1 MLQISCAA
9 TPSDKA
15 RRHALI
21 ACREDPHYKPRTTN
35 PFAQLGRWHGVSKIV
50 GNFSSCC
57 EMPAVMMAEGTD
69 RDVGELPKSLP
80 GKFSGICSKI
90 VVCVNQMQYRCANS
104 NRDGTRTA
112 KIMWFWFHSVR
123 ACCGNFGTRRAVV
136 EEEGSCESGF
146 YSSVGECLSP
156 GSLWGDS
163 GGTAVSSLRSL
174 DELEPAEL
182 HALCKRA
189 SSIYTDS
196 SEDISSLTS
205 TDWPPDLQPNISTI
219 VDYFER
225 KGATLR
231 HPGGVRAGLQLSS
244 RIAALRRSLERHN
257 QGASSSG
264 TLPGQRPKCTSRLVI
279 CEGAVR
285 SKLPLFDKK
294 S

>member
-1 MLQISCAA
+1 MLWPVCTAWTIFIKRKSARGFSQMSTRLWA
-9 TPSDKA
+9 TSHRVVK
-15 RRHALI
+15 
-21 ACREDPHYKPRTTN
+21 CRP
-35 PFAQLGRWHGVSKIV
+35 
-50 GNFSSCC
+50 FSSVC
-57 EMPAVMMAEGTD
+57 T
-69 RDVGELPKSLP
+69 
-80 GKFSGICSKI
+80 KI
-90 VVCVNQMQYRCANS
+90 VVRFDPMQHRRANS
-104 NRDGTRTA
+104 DRDGSRTA
-112 KIMWFWFHSVR
+112 EVVRVRFHPVR
-123 ACCGNFGTRRAVV
+123 ASRGNLGSRRAAV
-136 EEEGSCESGF
+136 EEERQLRVRLLF
-146 YSSVGECLSP
+146 VR
-156 GSLWGDS
+156 
-163 GGTAVSSLRSL
+163 TAVSSLRSL

-294 S
+294 P